1 MKIDILSLFPGYFE
15 GPLQTSILGRA
26 VKQGLLDVQL
36 INLRDFGLGKW
47 KQVDDVPFSGGGM
60 LLMAEPVTSAIRSV
74 RKEHSKVIYLSPQ
87 GALLTAEKSRELASS
102 SHLVLLCGYY
112 EGIDERAIESEVDE
126 EISIGDYVLTNGGVA
141 ALVLIDAV
149 SRFIPGVL
157 GNQESAERD
166 SLENGLLE
174 GPQYT
179 RPRVFE
185 GKEVPEVL
193 LQGDHKAISQWR
205 LEQSEYRTYE
215 RRPDLYLNY
224 LYSQSTRQECR
235 EESITSRDQ
244 PKCGKTAI
252 ALEVHRLKQAK
263 HFYCKVFRLS
273 LNAMSCENKFSLPD
287 EGKTLFW
294 LREVRTEKKNIITLS
309 LSFNCKEDFFDL
321 LRRWELFGGK
331 LLEKETNEHAVVALA
346 QDLEGHAWMFSW
358 HRIK

>member
-1 MKIDILSLFPGYFE
+1 MKIDILSLFPGYFD

-26 VKQGLLDVQL
+26 IKQRLLDVQL
-36 INLRDFGLGKW
+36 TNLRDFGLGKW
-47 KQVDDVPFSGGGM
+47 KQVDDTPFSGGGM

-74 RKEHSKVIYLSPQ
+74 RKENSKVIYLSPQ
-87 GALLTAEKSRELASS
+87 GALLTAEKSRELAAA
-102 SHLVLLCGYY
+102 SHLILLCGHY

-126 EISIGDYVLTNGGVA
+126 EISIGDYVLTNGGIA

-179 RPRVFE
+179 RPREFE

-205 LEQSEYRTYE
+205 LEQSERRTYE

-224 LYSQSTRQECR
+224 LYKRSIDHKFD
-235 EESITSRDQ
+235 EETTTNRDHF
-244 PKCGKTAI
+244 KCDKI
-252 ALEVHRLKQAK
+252 SVVLEVNKLKRAK
-263 HFYCKVFRLS
+263 NFYCKVFGLD
-273 LNAMSCENKFSLPD
+273 AMSCENKFCLPH
-287 EGKTLFW
+287 EGKTIFW
-294 LREVRTEKKNIITLS
+294 LREVQAEKKNIVTLS
-309 LSFNCKEDFFDL
+309 LSLDCACEEDFCYL

-331 LLEKETNEHAVVALA
+331 LLEKQADEHAVWALA
-346 QDLEGHAWMFSW
+346 QDLDGHAWIFSW
-358 HRIK
+358 HRMK